1 MNQARTWIPRGL
13 ALVAFAVYAVA
24 APASWY
30 WLDAAE
36 LSAAGVGLGSPHP
49 TGFPLYCLVV
59 RAAAFVPVGE
69 LAFRV
74 NLVSAASAALAVL
87 WASRTALEASGDDP
101 AGITGAVA
109 AGAVVGAS
117 LVAFRHATV
126 AEVYAPTAAA
136 LAATLLLF
144 GRVGRGAD
152 ARAGL
157 LLALSAGLGLALH
170 SEYRLLMAVP
180 IAALMLMRL
189 RRGARWPLL
198 APLVAV
204 AMGAAAHAYVPVRS
218 ASGHIGPLDWGHPRT
233 FTAFAEHALTAGRIR
248 RAFADEM
255 FARPL
260 DHLATLAAQVEDHVG
275 LIGLLAALAGMVWL
289 GFRRRERWLGFA
301 LGTVLAGDA
310 LYSVLVNPMGLRDL
324 QNGVPLVLAGGI
336 AAGVGIAALARTT
349 RAAAPFVGAAA
360 VVLAAVPLALVGAD
374 DRWAAGRGGGDAP
387 RRWAE
392 SVLAAVPPGGVAL
405 VERDDTA
412 AGLLFATVA
421 EAARPDVAVLVRQH
435 LWDVRR
441 NRDVLVRAGAA
452 EVDPRQVLP
461 SLLAAGRPVAWEIGR
476 QAPPAGIGLQAA
488 GPVARWHRAGRAGGR
503 SFSDELER
511 AVVQVDN
518 VFVGPDRDDP
528 NARKAWARAMV
539 SLGRLAYRRADL
551 DRAEALFRRALA
563 VRPGHVAAL
572 VNLGAVLGRSGQP
585 AEAAALCEQALRIE
599 PYHVV
604 ARINAARY
612 RLRSGDDAQAQRH
625 IDRALAVDPRRAD
638 AWTLAGILAA
648 RAGNLEKARTRLRI
662 ALILDSEHAEARA
675 TLDKLSPRRRR

>member
-1 MNQARTWIPRGL
+1 
-13 ALVAFAVYAVA
+13 
-24 APASWY
+24 
-30 WLDAAE
+30 
-36 LSAAGVGLGSPHP
+36 
-49 TGFPLYCLVV
+49 
-59 RAAAFVPVGE
+59 
-69 LAFRV
+69 
-74 NLVSAASAALAVL
+74 
-87 WASRTALEASGDDP
+87 
-101 AGITGAVA
+101 
-109 AGAVVGAS
+109 
-117 LVAFRHATV
+117 
-126 AEVYAPTAAA
+126 
-136 LAATLLLF
+136 
-144 GRVGRGAD
+144 
-152 ARAGL
+152 
-157 LLALSAGLGLALH
+157 
-170 SEYRLLMAVP
+170 
-180 IAALMLMRL
+180 
-189 RRGARWPLL
+189 
-198 APLVAV
+198 
-204 AMGAAAHAYVPVRS
+204 
-218 ASGHIGPLDWGHPRT
+218 
-233 FTAFAEHALTAGRIR
+233 
-248 RAFADEM
+248 
-255 FARPL
+255 
-260 DHLATLAAQVEDHVG
+260 
-275 LIGLLAALAGMVWL
+275 
-289 GFRRRERWLGFA
+289 
-301 LGTVLAGDA
+301 
-310 LYSVLVNPMGLRDL
+310 
-324 QNGVPLVLAGGI
+324 
-336 AAGVGIAALARTT
+336 
-349 RAAAPFVGAAA
+349 
-360 VVLAAVPLALVGAD
+360 
-374 DRWAAGRGGGDAP
+374 
-387 RRWAE
+387 
-392 SVLAAVPPGGVAL
+392 
-405 VERDDTA
+405 
-412 AGLLFATVA
+412 
-421 EAARPDVAVLVRQH
+421 VLVRQH